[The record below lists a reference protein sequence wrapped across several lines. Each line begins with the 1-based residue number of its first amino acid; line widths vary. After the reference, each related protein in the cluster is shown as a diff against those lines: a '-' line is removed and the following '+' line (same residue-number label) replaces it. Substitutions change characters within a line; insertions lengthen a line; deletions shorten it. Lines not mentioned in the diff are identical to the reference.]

1 MSTKARG
8 VALSVLAS
16 VLFGVMYYLSAQL
29 VPLDGE
35 QIFGWRMLLTL
46 PLMAVFLLAGGD
58 WQLVRTTRQRL
69 RAEPRLWLVLPLSAF
84 LLGVQ
89 LWLFLWAP
97 PNGRALDVSL
107 GYFMLPL
114 TMVLTGRM
122 VYGERLTTLQGL
134 AVLCAAAGVL
144 HEVWRIGSFSWTAA
158 VVALGYPLYFVLR
171 RRHRTDHLGGLWFDM
186 LLMLPL
192 AAWFALGVAPGLEV
206 YTQRPALWG
215 LVPLMGLISTTALV
229 SYILSSRLL
238 PLGLF
243 GLLGYVE
250 PVLLVGVALL
260 LGERLAPGQWGTYG
274 PVWLAVALLVLEGL
288 IQRKVQPV
296 PARCAGSTPITR

>member
-1 MSTKARG
+1 MTPATRG

-16 VLFGVMYYLSAQL
+16 TLFGVMYYYASLLA
-29 VPLDGE
+29 PLDGE

-46 PLMAVFLLAGGD
+46 PLMAVFLLAAGD
-58 WQLVRTTRQRL
+58 WQIVRTTAARL
-69 RAEPRLWLVLPLSAF
+69 HREPRLWLVLPLSSA
-84 LLGVQ
+84 LLGLQ

-97 PNGRALDVSL
+97 SSGHALDVSL

-114 TMVLTGRM
+114 AMALTGRL
-122 VYGERLTTLQGL
+122 VYGERLTSLQSL
-134 AVLCAAAGVL
+134 AVLCAGAGVL
-144 HEVWRIGSFSWTAA
+144 HELWRVGSFSWTAA

-171 RRHRTDHLGGLWFDM
+171 RHHGTDHMGGLWFDM

-192 AAWFALGVAPGLEV
+192 AAWFALFMAPGLAV

-260 LGERLAPGQWGTYG
+260 LGERIAPGQWWTYG
-274 PVWLAVALLVLEGL
+274 PVWLAVGLLVLEGL
-288 IQRKVQPV
+288 RKLRRQ
-296 PARCAGSTPITR
+296 

>member
-1 MSTKARG
+1 MTPATRG

-16 VLFGVMYYLSAQL
+16 TLFGVMYYYTSLLA
-29 VPLDGE
+29 PLDGE
-35 QIFGWRMLLTL
+35 QIFGWRMLLTV
-46 PLMAVFLLAGGD
+46 PLMTAFLLAGGD
-58 WQLVRTTRQRL
+58 WQLVRATAARL
-69 RAEPRLWLVLPLSAF
+69 RAEPRLWLVLPLSSA

-114 TMVLTGRM
+114 TMVLTGRL
-122 VYGERLTTLQGL
+122 VYGERLTLLQRL
-134 AVLCAAAGVL
+134 AVLSAGAGVL
-144 HEVWRIGSFSWTAA
+144 HELWRVGSFSWTAA
-158 VVALGYPLYFVLR
+158 IVALGYPLYFVLR
-171 RRHRTDHLGGLWFDM
+171 RRYRTDHLGGLWFDM
-186 LLMLPL
+186 LFMLPL
-192 AAWFALGVAPGLEV
+192 AAWFALGVAPGLAV
-206 YTQRPALWG
+206 YAQQPALWG
-215 LVPLMGLISTTALV
+215 LVPVLGLISATALV

-260 LGERLAPGQWGTYG
+260 LGERIAPGQWWTYG
-274 PVWLAVALLVLEGL
+274 PVWLAVGLLVLEGL
-288 IQRKVQPV
+288 LKLRRQ
-296 PARCAGSTPITR
+296 TP

>member
-1 MSTKARG
+1 MTPTTRG
-8 VALSVLAS
+8 VALSVIAS
-16 VLFGVMYYLSAQL
+16 TLFGVMYYYTSWLS
-29 VPLDGE
+29 PLDGE
-35 QIFGWRMLLTL
+35 QIFGWRMLLTV
-46 PLMAVFLLAGGD
+46 PLMAAFLLAGGD
-58 WQLVRTTRQRL
+58 WQLVQITRQRL
-69 RAEPRLWLVLPLSAF
+69 RAEPLLWLVLPLSAA

-114 TMVLTGRM
+114 AMVLTGRL
-122 VYGERLTTLQGL
+122 VYGERLTLAQRL
-134 AVLCAAAGVL
+134 AVLCAGAGVL
-144 HEVWRIGSFSWTAA
+144 HELWRVGSFSWTAA
-158 VVALGYPLYFVLR
+158 IVALGYPLYFMLR
-171 RRHRTDHLGGLWFDM
+171 RRYRTDHLGGLWFDM

-192 AAWFALGVAPGLEV
+192 AAWFALGVAPGLDV
-206 YTQRPALWG
+206 YSQRPALWG
-215 LVPLMGLISTTALV
+215 LIPVMGLISTTALV

-260 LGERLAPGQWGTYG
+260 LGERIAPTQWWTYG
-274 PVWLAVALLVLEGL
+274 PVWLAVGLLVLEGL
-288 IQRKVQPV
+288 YKLRPDRA
-296 PARCAGSTPITR
+296 PAN

>member
-1 MSTKARG
+1 MTPATRG

-16 VLFGVMYYLSAQL
+16 TLFGVMYYYASLLA
-29 VPLDGE
+29 PLDGE

-46 PLMAVFLLAGGD
+46 PLMAVFLLVAGD
-58 WQLVRTTRQRL
+58 WQIVRTTAARL
-69 RAEPRLWLVLPLSAF
+69 RRESRLWLVLPLSSA
-84 LLGVQ
+84 LLGLQ

-97 PNGRALDVSL
+97 SNGHALDVSL

-114 TMVLTGRM
+114 AMALTGRL
-122 VYGERLTTLQGL
+122 VYGERLSGLQSL
-134 AVLCAAAGVL
+134 AVLCAGAGVL
-144 HEVWRIGSFSWTAA
+144 HELWRVGSFSWTAA
-158 VVALGYPLYFVLR
+158 VVALGYPLYFALR
-171 RRHRTDHLGGLWFDM
+171 RHYRTDHMGGLWFDM

-192 AAWFALGVAPGLEV
+192 AAWFALLTAPGLAV

-238 PLGLF
+238 PLSLF

-260 LGERLAPGQWGTYG
+260 LGERIAPGQWWTYG
-274 PVWLAVALLVLEGL
+274 PVWLAVGLLILEGL
-288 IQRKVQPV
+288 RKL
-296 PARCAGSTPITR
+296 RRE

>member
-1 MSTKARG
+1 MTPTTQG

-16 VLFGVMYYLSAQL
+16 TLFGVMYYYTSWLS
-29 VPLDGE
+29 PLDGE
-35 QIFGWRMLLTL
+35 QIFGWRMLLTV
-46 PLMAVFLLAGGD
+46 PLMAAFLLAGGD
-58 WQLVRTTRQRL
+58 WQLVRATRHRL
-69 RAEPRLWLVLPLSAF
+69 RTEPLLWLVLPLSAA

-114 TMVLTGRM
+114 AMVLTGRL
-122 VYGERLTTLQGL
+122 VYGERLTLAQRL
-134 AVLCAAAGVL
+134 AVLCAGTGVL
-144 HEVWRIGSFSWTAA
+144 HELWRVGSFSWTAA
-158 VVALGYPLYFVLR
+158 VVALGYPLYFMLR
-171 RRHRTDHLGGLWFDM
+171 RRYRTDHLGGLWFDM

-192 AAWFALGVAPGLEV
+192 AAWFALGVAPGLDV
-206 YTQRPALWG
+206 YAQRPALWG
-215 LVPLMGLISTTALV
+215 LVPVMGLISTTALV

-260 LGERLAPGQWGTYG
+260 LGERIAPTQWWTYG
-274 PVWLAVALLVLEGL
+274 PVWLAVGLLVLEGL
-288 IQRKVQPV
+288 LKLRPDRA
-296 PARCAGSTPITR
+296 PAS